1 MNILKKYS
9 ELLELAF
16 LQEYQRTETLLS
28 IFKRDIEENL
38 NLNFRGVKIYPVKDD
53 KPAMQTL
60 FNHLTKEEIEEK
72 DESGKITR
80 RREFDI
86 HRSIRLHWIKYH
98 LEENIKDGMEIFS
111 VEERIKG
118 KTVSRTY
125 IFDVKK
131 KYIIVLE
138 PQRNRGY
145 YLLTAFYLNKSYGEN
160 QIKKKLKNKLDKVL

>member
-16 LQEYQRTETLLS
+16 LQEFQRTETLLS

-38 NLNFRGVKIYPVKDD
+38 DLNFRRVKIYPVKDD
-53 KPAMQTL
+53 QPAMQTL

-80 RREFDI
+80 RREFDM

-98 LEENIKDGMEIFS
+98 LEENLKEGMEIFS

-118 KTVSRTY
+118 KTVLRTY
-125 IFDVKK
+125 IFDVKQ
-131 KYIIVLE
+131 KYTIILE
-138 PQRNRGY
+138 PQRKEGY
-145 YLLTAFYLNKSYGEN
+145 YLLTAFYLNKSFGVE
-160 QIKKKLKNKLDKVL
+160 QMKKKLKNKLDRVL